1 VYISKSLLM
10 APKTPAKGKG
20 PPKGKGS
27 AKGSKLGKG
36 AATSSA
42 RKPKAGPRPK
52 TVQVK
57 TKPGSQ
63 TANKAPKKKKRMYT
77 DKELNLPTL
86 NKITPAGVTKPK
98 GKKKGKV
105 FVDDKESMMT
115 ILALVNAEKEGQIES
130 KMIKARQLE
139 EIREARRKEAE
150 VRHERKGEKFEELKK
165 GLKRRGKKTKEV
177 KEPEQPLTG
186 KAKDEA
192 KRVEDQK
199 KSRKRVAF
207 A

>member
-1 VYISKSLLM
+1 M
-10 APKTPAKGKG
+10 APNPPAKGKG

-42 RKPKAGPRPK
+42 RKPKPSAGPRPK

-63 TANKAPKKKKRMYT
+63 TANKAPKKKKRVYT

-86 NKITPAGVTKPK
+86 NMITPAGVTKLK
-98 GKKKGKV
+98 GKKKGKI
-105 FVDDKESMMT
+105 FIDDKESMMT

-139 EIREARRKEAE
+139 DIREARRKEAE

-165 GLKRRGKKTKEV
+165 GMKRRGKKGKKEV

-192 KRVEDQK
+192 KRAEDQK
-199 KSRKRVAF
+199 KSKKRVAF

>member
-1 VYISKSLLM
+1 M
-10 APKTPAKGKG
+10 APKPTAKGKG
-20 PPKGKGS
+20 PPKGKGT
-27 AKGSKLGKG
+27 AKGAKLGKG

-42 RKPKAGPRPK
+42 RKPKQSGPRPK

-63 TANKAPKKKKRMYT
+63 TANKAPKKKKRVYT
-77 DKELNLPTL
+77 DKELKLPDL
-86 NKITPAGVTKPK
+86 NMITPAGVTKPQ
-98 GKKKGKV
+98 GKKKGKI

-150 VRHERKGEKFEELKK
+150 LRHDKKGEKFEELKK
-165 GLKRRGKKTKEV
+165 GMKRRGKKTKEV

-192 KRVEDQK
+192 KRAEDQK
-199 KSRKRVAF
+199 KSKKRVAF